1 MTQNTREYRFNFS
14 NASDLEPYSGT
25 WLNYPIS
32 VRDDSNQNNLEPA
45 FRRFDTF
52 PTIKDIRDFSMIG
65 LQRLVPDVHELVSDD
80 FIKLYLTSAIN
91 EIEMSMGIFLSSAE
105 QTVITDVVEGLF
117 GPRFTGLQLQQ
128 YPVNQILSV
137 KLKSVHAMSDNPV
150 NVLDI
155 PPNWISFRNRRLN
168 IMADIGNIR
177 TQSGTS
183 GGALVPFIGAYGHG
197 PWRPN
202 AVEIQV
208 NVGFTEDRFP
218 AILKE
223 LVIMQTSIGLLN
235 DIIPML
241 FPFSS
246 TSVAIDGVSQSSGLP
261 GPQFLMTRIGMLEKL
276 RDQKKAAIKAALGNS
291 LVMTYVNT

>member
-1 MTQNTREYRFNFS
+1 MTQNPSEYRYNYA
-14 NASDLEPYSGT
+14 NASDLEPYQNGWNS
-25 WLNYPIS
+25 YPIHI
-32 VRDDSNQNNLEPA
+32 RNDTDKNNLEPA

-52 PTIKDIRDFSMIG
+52 PTIKDIRDFSMVG
-65 LQRLVPDVHELVSDD
+65 LQRLVPDVHELITDD
-80 FIKLYLTSAIN
+80 FIKLYLTSAVN
-91 EIEMSMGIFLSSAE
+91 EIEMSMGIFLSPGE
-105 QTVITDVVEGLF
+105 QTLVYDVVEGLF
-117 GPRFTGLQLQQ
+117 GPRFSGQQIPQ
-128 YPVNQILSV
+128 YPVNSILSV
-137 KLKSVHAMSDNPV
+137 KLKAVHAMSDSPV
-150 NVLDI
+150 NLLDI
-155 PPNWISFRNRRLN
+155 PPNWISFRNRRFN
-168 IMADIGNIR
+168 IMADLGTIR
-177 TQSGTS
+177 TQSGTA
-183 GGALVPFIGAYGHG
+183 GTTLTPYLAAYGYG